1 MNAKRSI
8 TVLVIFLLASLIA
21 LLPASYAVA
30 AKPTV
35 TVNGGGMAV
44 VIEGRALP
52 EGAVTEFAVGAH
64 LREDGTASGHFT
76 CEIPGV
82 VTVSGDIKQ
91 GEANADGSVTFRGL
105 ATFVDLEFGI
115 FRDEPFTVTLW
126 EGGPGVGRF
135 LYDDTVV
142 PDPGDL
148 EEVVTGQIQIH

>member
-1 MNAKRSI
+1 MNAKKVI
-8 TVLVIFLLASLIA
+8 TVSAIFLLASFIA
-21 LLPASYAVA
+21 LLSASYAGA

-44 VIEGRALP
+44 VIEGQLLP
-52 EGAVTEFAVGAH
+52 EGAVTNFAVGAH
-64 LREDGTASGHFT
+64 LREDGTASGHFD

-82 VTVSGDIKQ
+82 VVISGDITQ

-105 ATFVDLEFGI
+105 ATVVDLEFGI

-135 LYDDTVV
+135 LYDDTVI

-148 EEVVTGQIQIH
+148 EEVVTGQINIH